1 MVSNTFNSLPTLTA
15 NEQKEL
21 LKLNAGD
28 NQAQVYGQRLIECVK
43 SGDAPAAKLLLDHG
57 ANINSQ
63 DEHKMTA
70 LHYAAAHDARPCILL
85 LTSFNECNYLLQ
97 DYKGRYASQL
107 AYEWGKN
114 CAVGLLLQ
122 KKEVRQAYVQGVS
135 ASDKPKRNL

>member
-1 MVSNTFNSLPTLTA
+1 MVSNTFNSLPALTA
-15 NEQKEL
+15 DEQEEL

-70 LHYAAAHDARPCILL
+70 LHYAAAFGARPCIRL
-85 LTSFNECNYLLQ
+85 LTSFNECSYLLK
-97 DYKGRYASQL
+97 DFKDRYASEL
-107 AYEWGKN
+107 AYDCGKDY
-114 CAVGLLLQ
+114 AVGLLLQ
-122 KKEVRQAYVQGVS
+122 KKQVRQAYAQGVP
-135 ASDKPKRNL
+135 AWDKPEA